1 MNGKKHLALLGLA
14 LSLSSCAVFEHGSGA
29 QAGNGSTSTA
39 PGSDTR
45 TGVAAVAGNQT
56 VATLPVNDSDNE
68 QQRLI
73 DEINR
78 VGEDVNL
85 PGYTETPP
93 QAVTPESEDIVEL
106 NYEQADLRV
115 ILEELAE
122 AVDATIIIDPTIAD
136 KVSLRTSANRPLTQ
150 ADIWPLVRLLTRQ
163 AGVTLEQIGNI
174 YYARKMQGNIPEEVA
189 VVGDTSSTASV
200 IMQITPLTYVS
211 IESALELLAPL
222 VEPEG
227 RVVRISNNNTLA
239 ISATASQLS
248 RINELLA
255 VIDADPFQ
263 NQGLHLYQLSNANAA
278 DVATEL
284 AELLVLIEGDNPAY
298 QVKGLERINSI
309 LVTAPAN
316 RGFEEITR
324 WVHILD
330 ADRQEQAEQL
340 FHYRVKNLTATE
352 LAATLTSV
360 FEVEDEEEVPV
371 RPEANE
377 PDQQTINFL
386 TPDGNTVSRTV
397 TAPAA
402 ATGSGGATEI
412 AVSADLRVT
421 IVADEATNSLLIR
434 ANPRDYRQL
443 LATINQLDAVPLQV
457 MINAVIAQVTLT
469 DETRFGVDWT
479 RVADN
484 AATNAISTTTNTTFL
499 PTGGLD
505 GLLFTKSFLDGA
517 ARVEATLEAIA
528 SNNDVRLLARPSLT
542 VVNNMEGEIQIGAE
556 VPVQSGSTTTP
567 SGDNLISSIQY
578 RPTGI
583 ELYITPRI
591 NDDGVVNMTI
601 RQVLSSVQEGTGVGS
616 NPIFQNQEISTTVVV
631 RDGENVVLGGL
642 IQSSNGDVNTG
653 VPGLNQIPVLGRL
666 FSYQQDTSERKELFI
681 VLRPEIVNLND
692 SNNAQYAD
700 ILQRFD
706 LAAEMFEDAGL

>member
-14 LSLSSCAVFEHGSGA
+14 LSLSSCAVFENGGGS
-29 QAGNGSTSTA
+29 QAGSASASTA

-45 TGVAAVAGNQT
+45 TGATATASSQT
-56 VATLPVNDSDNE
+56 VAPLPTNDSDNE

-93 QAVTPESEDIVEL
+93 QAVTPETEDIVEL

-163 AGVTLEQIGNI
+163 AGVTLEQIGNV
-174 YYARKMQGNIPEEVA
+174 YYARKLQGNLPEEIA

-211 IESALELLAPL
+211 IESALELLTPL

-239 ISATASQLS
+239 ISATSSQLS

-263 NQGLHLYQLSNANAA
+263 NQGLHLYKLNNASAA
-278 DVATEL
+278 EVATEL
-284 AELLVLIEGDNPAY
+284 AELLVLIEGANPAY

-324 WVHILD
+324 WVTILD

-360 FEVEDEEEVPV
+360 FEIEDEEEAPV
-371 RPEANE
+371 RPAADE
-377 PDQQTINFL
+377 PEQQTFNIV
-386 TPDGNTVSRTV
+386 TPDGNTVSRTI
-397 TAPAA
+397 TPPAA
-402 ATGSGGATEI
+402 ATASGGATEI

-556 VPVQSGSTTTP
+556 VPVQSGTQTTGT
-567 SGDNLISSIQY
+567 GDNIISSIQY

-601 RQVLSSVQEGTGVGS
+601 RQVLSSIQEDTGVAG
-616 NPIFQNQEISTTVVV
+616 NPVFQNQEISTTVVV

-666 FSYQQDTSERKELFI
+666 FSYQQDTTERKELFI